1 MILMYVIML
10 WYCMMGERFLYCV
23 RVSEM
28 TRADLCL
35 VSGALCCGIFR
46 ELLWM
51 FSLPKKNWK
60 VKLSRN
66 FFAYSFLP
74 KMEKV
79 ELSEN
84 FFENLITKTILFPFT
99 LYLRYISLTFELKF
113 IQQNHLFFLILRPKD
128 LCILE
133 ISQEFAL
140 F

>member
-1 MILMYVIML
+1 MVLYDGWEISLLCKSQRDDKSWSVSCFWRFVL
-10 WYCMMGERFLYCV
+10 WNFQR
-23 RVSEM
+23 
-28 TRADLCL
+28 T
-35 VSGALCCGIFR
+35 
-46 ELLWM
+46 
-51 FSLPKKNWK
+51 SLNVLITKKNWK